1 MRNIKNLQNRISNDS
16 VCIIQNPINIRYF
29 TGVNIDTGLLIIS
42 KENAFFITDFRYIE
56 VAEKSFNESGVNVVL
71 QDNLSLQL
79 SEIFNNCGGKKLLI
93 ETDYQSVSRLAFFKT
108 ITENVT
114 TDNSLDKII
123 YDLKSVKTLFE
134 IEQIKKAQNITDM
147 AYEHILNFIKVGVKE
162 KDLALEIE
170 MFMRKQGA
178 EGVSFDLI
186 TISGKNTSLP
196 HGVPSE
202 KSIENGDFVTMD
214 IGCKVNGY
222 CSDMTRTVAVGFATD
237 EMKKVYETVLTA
249 QQKAL
254 DTIKAGVKAS
264 DVDKA
269 ARDYIYSQGFEGC
282 FGHSTGHGVGLF
294 IHEAPTVST
303 KSETVLEEGMVITCE
318 PGIYLKDK
326 FGVRIEDMVAVTKNG
341 YLNFTKSKKDLVIL

>member
-1 MRNIKNLQNRISNDS
+1 MKNIKNLQNRISNGS
-16 VCIIQNPINIRYF
+16 VCIIENPINMRYF
-29 TGVNIDTGLLIIS
+29 TGSNIDTGCLIIA
-42 KENAFFITDFRYIE
+42 KESCFFITDFRYIE
-56 VAEKSFNESGVNVVL
+56 VAEKYFENSIVNVTL

-79 SEIFNNCGGKKLLI
+79 SEIFNNCNGKKLLI
-93 ETDYQSVSRLAFFKT
+93 ETNYQSISKLSFFRK
-108 ITENVT
+108 ITENVV
-114 TDNSLDKII
+114 TDNSFDRVVSELRSI
-123 YDLKSVKTLFE
+123 KTLYE
-134 IEQIKKAQNITDM
+134 IEQIRKAQNITDK
-147 AYEHILNFIKVGVKE
+147 AYEHILNFIKPGVRE

-178 EGVSFDLI
+178 EGVSFGLI

-202 KSIENGDFVTMD
+202 KQVENGDFVTMD

-254 DTIKAGVKAS
+254 ETIKAGVMAS

-269 ARDYIYSQGFEGC
+269 ARDYIYESGYEGW

-341 YLNFTKSKKDLVIL
+341 YINFTKSKKDLVIL